1 MCMLDSHL
9 LVQQEV
15 GTEVHQH
22 DILVVVVQQ
31 IFVQVVPVFQIEL
44 WLQEEVVVLPAIVA
58 AERLVETQAIRP
70 DPLLQHVPVLIMEV
84 AVVLPPLVEHQAK
97 NKVNPIVLS
106 PAMEH
111 WAMAEPV
118 ATGPPETVTMV
129 EQAEGTMV
137 EEGHSVLV
145 AEVAPATLLIQLLPQ
160 VPPLVTAM
168 Q

>member
-9 LVQQEV
+9 LVQQVV

-22 DILVVVVQQ
+22 NILAVVVQQ

-70 DPLLQHVPVLIMEV
+70 VPLLQHAAVIMEV
-84 AVVLPPLVEHQAK
+84 VVVLPPLVEHQAK

-106 PAMEH
+106 PVTEH
-111 WAMAEPV
+111 WAMAGPV
-118 ATGPPETVTMV
+118 ATSLEDVTMV
-129 EQAEGTMV
+129 EQAEDTMAV
-137 EEGHSVLV
+137 EDHLVLV

>member
-44 WLQEEVVVLPAIVA
+44 WLQEEGVVLPAIVA

-106 PAMEH
+106 PVTEH
-111 WAMAEPV
+111 WAMAGAV
-118 ATGPPETVTMV
+118 ATSLEDVTMV
-129 EQAEGTMV
+129 EQAEDTMAV
-137 EEGHSVLV
+137 EDHLVLV

>member
-70 DPLLQHVPVLIMEV
+70 VPLLQHAAVIMEV
-84 AVVLPPLVEHQAK
+84 VVVLPPLVEHQAK

-106 PAMEH
+106 PVTEH
-111 WAMAEPV
+111 WAMAGPV
-118 ATGPPETVTMV
+118 ATSLEDVTMV
-129 EQAEGTMV
+129 EQAEDTMAV
-137 EEGHSVLV
+137 EDHLVLV

>member
-9 LVQQEV
+9 LVQQVV

-22 DILVVVVQQ
+22 NILAVVVQQ

-70 DPLLQHVPVLIMEV
+70 VPLLQHAAVIMEV
-84 AVVLPPLVEHQAK
+84 VVVLPPLVEHQAK